1 MFYAFY
7 EKITGTRFCLIFFD
21 IFIRQN
27 LVPVNFGTALLG
39 IIFDSDSEA
48 GCRVCA
54 SLPWAWLGLPHQG
67 LPGPTIWK

>member
-7 EKITGTRFCLIFFD
+7 EKLIGTRFCLIFFGN
-21 IFIRQN
+21 FIRQN
-27 LVPVNFGTALLG
+27 LVPVNFGAAPLG
-39 IIFDSDSEA
+39 IIFDSDSDA

-67 LPGPTIWK
+67 LPGPTI